1 MREAQYA
8 KLIEHQ
14 QEHTVFITEV
24 MKLVHDCEKKEPDIQ
39 QKILNY
45 LKDWYMAH
53 IMGTD
58 RDYQKA
64 LMDKGF
70 T

>member
-1 MREAQYA
+1 MREAQYP
-8 KLIEHQ
+8 KLVEHQ
-14 QEHTVFITEV
+14 QEHAVFITEV
-24 MKLVHDCEKKEPDIQ
+24 MKLMHDFEKKEPDIQ
-39 QKILNY
+39 QKILDY
-45 LKDWYMAH
+45 LKDWYMEH